1 MKKVLLTL
9 LGIGSTFGA
18 WAGVETKIVNDVLV
32 GLSCDGRYASSE
44 FFGTIVIYDLDT
56 DEYFSYEESGNR
68 SYGVGNGNFW
78 GNIGMVG
85 YIDNTGGS
93 AIWRGGRWT
102 RLPLAAED
110 PAGFGAA
117 NGLTPDMS
125 RICGNASTGVGLVL
139 DDAELM
145 VYPCYWDMNSNNS
158 NYGQQK
164 PLPYPSTDLL
174 GQVPQYVTALSITE
188 DGKTIWGQITSGNGF
203 FHEPIVYHQDD
214 NGEWSYE
221 LPMHKVCMPDGIKI
235 IPFPGDGPA
244 IPSKENFMTQEELAA
259 YDAAYEKYLANTTS
273 MKEPKY
279 EDFMTPEEIEAYNKA
294 LEPYIEW
301 YDKYK
306 EYEEMLMEVMDK
318 GLTFAFNLL
327 YVSPNGRYVA
337 MCSEISYHS
346 DLGETTSLYTPY
358 LYDTV
363 TGELKCIGL
372 EGYSMLVT
380 AVNDNGEVLGY
391 IDAGGADLAQV
402 YQSKTGKWISYVDY
416 LTGRAPELKE
426 WIAENWS
433 HEVEV
438 ELDPETG
445 ETDFLEMD
453 ITGRPFVSADWNSF
467 VSYAYNFWGGEDR
480 GQYLSYVIRFD
491 GESAIEEIESTSPT
505 SVEYY
510 DLRGRKVSKPANG
523 FFIKRSGNK
532 SEKIAL

>member
-1 MKKVLLTL
+1 MKKVLLAL
-9 LGIGSTFGA
+9 LGIGSSFGA

-44 FFGTIVIYDLDT
+44 FYGSIVIYDLDT
-56 DEYFSYEESGNR
+56 DEYFSYEESETR

-78 GNIGMVG
+78 GNTGMVG

-93 AIWRGGRWT
+93 AIWRGGRWN

-110 PAGFGAA
+110 PAGMGNA

-139 DDAELM
+139 DDAKLM
-145 VYPCYWDMNSNNS
+145 VYPCYWDRNANNS
-158 NYGQQK
+158 YGQQK
-164 PLPYPSTDLL
+164 PLPYPTSDLL

-203 FHEPIVYHQDD
+203 FHEPIVYRQDEK
-214 NGEWSYE
+214 GEWSYD
-221 LPMHKVCMPDGIKI
+221 LPMRSVCLPEGIEI
-235 IPFPGDGPA
+235 IPYPGDGPA
-244 IPSKENFMTQEELAA
+244 IPSMENFMTEEELAA
-259 YDAAYEKYLANTTS
+259 YDAAYEKYLENPSA

-279 EDFMTPEEIEAYNKA
+279 EDFMTIEEIEEYNKA
-294 LEPYIEW
+294 LEPHIEW
-301 YDKYK
+301 YAKYK
-306 EYEEMLMEVMDK
+306 EYEAMLVEVMEK
-318 GLTFAFNLL
+318 GLSFAFNLL

-337 MCSEISYHS
+337 MCSQISYHS
-346 DLGETTSLYTPY
+346 GLGETTSLYTPY
-358 LYDTV
+358 LYDSV
-363 TGELKCIGL
+363 TGEFTCIGI

-380 AVNDNGEVLGY
+380 AVNNDGEVLGY

-402 YQSKTGKWISYVDY
+402 YQAKSGKWIPYVDY
-416 LTGRAPELKE
+416 LTARAPELKE
-426 WIAENWS
+426 WIAENWT

-445 ETDFLEMD
+445 ETDFMEMD

-467 VSYAYNFWGGEDR
+467 VSFAYNFWGGDDR
-480 GQYLSYVIRFD
+480 GQYLSYIIRFD
-491 GESAIEEIESTSPT
+491 GESAIEEVESASNA
-505 SVEYY
+505 SEEFF
-510 DLRGRKVSKPANG
+510 DLQGRKISHPQNG
-523 FFIKRSGNK
+523 IFIKRRGDK